1 MSPINNPDVQ
11 VFPSSDP
18 QTESSISVSYTTP
31 LRFLIT
37 SNSTPT
43 STGQGYYYSLNGGA
57 TWAGSINYPNNNPN
71 FGDPVSLHD
80 NAGNTFDVTLR
91 SPSGIGMVTSG
102 DYGVT
107 WGPYVNIDP
116 DNSSG
121 DDKEM
126 GHVDRKSGSPY
137 ENQVYVV
144 FTHPEESLIIDRNGE
159 LLKTCETDSVLIH
172 DLPLDNLRKTRQ
184 AVVNRRP
191 ETYREPA
198 SP

>member
-1 MSPINNPDVQ
+1 MLHATARSRFALAALSATLLLVPTLASAREKAGPWSIGKLMRPDGTTVPVPEQGNLTPQHWIPGDATIMSPINNPDVQ

-91 SPSGIGMVTSG
+91 SPSA
-102 DYGVT
+102 
-107 WGPYVNIDP
+107 W
-116 DNSSG
+116 
-121 DDKEM
+121 
-126 GHVDRKSGSPY
+126 SPAAI
-137 ENQVYVV
+137 
-144 FTHPEESLIIDRNGE
+144 T
-159 LLKTCETDSVLIH
+159 
-172 DLPLDNLRKTRQ
+172 
-184 AVVNRRP
+184 A
-191 ETYREPA
+191 
-198 SP
+198 